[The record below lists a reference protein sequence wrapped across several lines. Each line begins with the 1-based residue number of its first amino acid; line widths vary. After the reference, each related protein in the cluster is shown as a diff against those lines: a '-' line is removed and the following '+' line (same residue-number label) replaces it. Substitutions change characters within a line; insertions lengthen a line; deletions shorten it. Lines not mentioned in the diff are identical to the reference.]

1 MNGRFLLVGT
11 VVTAIALFAWQ
22 SISNTVIP
30 WHMATMREFANN
42 DAVVQA
48 VRANAPENGVYH
60 SPQGV
65 LAAVALTPTLID
77 KTALIP
83 QMLGKQFVIN
93 LVVAFLLALVTLRLR
108 PATPVR
114 IAIALG
120 TAGLAG
126 SVLIEVS
133 NWNWYGFSL
142 PWSTVNV
149 IDHTIQW
156 FLAGLVLA
164 ALMRRLAPAVGTDGV
179 SVPAGAGIGHGDR
192 TAATNR

>member
-60 SPQGV
+60 SAQGI
-65 LAAVALTPTLID
+65 LAAVALTPNLID
-77 KTALIP
+77 KTTLIP
-83 QMLGKQFVIN
+83 QMLGKQFMIN
-93 LVVAFLLALVTLRLR
+93 LAVAFLLALVVLRLR
-108 PATPVR
+108 PTTTLGTAT
-114 IAIALG
+114 ALG

-133 NWNWYGFSL
+133 NANWYGFPL

-164 ALMRRLAPAVGTDGV
+164 ALMRRLAPAAASGV
-179 SVPAGAGIGHGDR
+179 SVPSGAEIGGTGR
-192 TAATNR
+192 PVGTR

>member
-11 VVTAIALFAWQ
+11 LVTAITLFAWQ

-30 WHMATMREFANN
+30 WHEATMREFANN

-48 VRANAPENGVYH
+48 VRANAPESGVYF
-60 SPQGV
+60 SPQGI
-65 LAAVALTPTLID
+65 LASVALTPNLAD
-77 KTALIP
+77 RTALIG
-83 QMLGKQFVIN
+83 QMLGTQFVIN
-93 LVVAFLLALVTLRLR
+93 LVVALLLALVALRLR
-108 PATPVR
+108 SATMLGT
-114 IAIALG
+114 ATALG

-126 SVLIEVS
+126 SLLIEAS

-142 PWSTVNV
+142 PWTAVNV

-164 ALMRRLAPAVGTDGV
+164 ALMRRLAPEAVSGV
-179 SVPAGAGIGHGDR
+179 SIPTGAGMGQGER
-192 TAATNR
+192 PVSKR